1 MARRAELAVK
11 KIAFRELE
19 KEVAVTKRELI
30 PLTTGMVVHV
40 KKARSKR
47 LRDMVRKKRK
57 MATRLQA
64 LWRGAIT
71 RVAFKD
77 PVRDYWIECFDEE
90 QGEVT
95 NEKIYL
101 APPFLHAHIHI
112 LIYYVT
118 TCFFLSFF
126 LFVCSVVWLFDLSNC
141 SFTHSL

>member
-101 APPFLHAHIHI
+101 ANSLSSRTHTHSHI
-112 LIYYVT
+112 L
-118 TCFFLSFF
+118 CNHLFLSFFLSFF
-126 LFVCSVVWLFDLSNC
+126 LFICLLGSLVV
-141 SFTHSL
+141 